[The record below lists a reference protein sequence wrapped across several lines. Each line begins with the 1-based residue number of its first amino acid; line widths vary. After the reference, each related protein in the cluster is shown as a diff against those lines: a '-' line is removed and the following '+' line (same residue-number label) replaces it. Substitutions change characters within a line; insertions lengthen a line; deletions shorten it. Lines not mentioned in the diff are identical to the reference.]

1 MNFSFLFTPEASE
14 LPGLRIGQG
23 TCRERW
29 WASQHEGTKKRSDIF
44 VPFVANGCEEN
55 QTRYVIFGPNPVSAA
70 SRLLASYAIVHVD
83 YAGAETA
90 RLEEFEIPS

>member
-29 WASQHEGTKKRSDIF
+29 WASQTQSHKERSVILLMS
-44 VPFVANGCEEN
+44 EE
-55 QTRYVIFGPNPVSAA
+55 A
-70 SRLLASYAIVHVD
+70 LL
-83 YAGAETA
+83 
-90 RLEEFEIPS
+90 F